1 MTVTIA
7 VTGKSG
13 SGKTVFTHSLFT
25 ALHNEYS
32 QKSILLVDNTL
43 GRDLASI
50 FGLDVKNTIHS
61 IRTGQYKY
69 TAPIHEGMK
78 KSELIE
84 CMLHEIIINLSCEA
98 GETDLLVSGAVF
110 TEECTCI
117 TAKYIKDAM
126 KKLIKSYDIVII
138 DCEYDLSYVNQLVNY
153 YPDITLVLAEPT
165 VTSVHSAIKIRET
178 SMKYATPG
186 QIGVVLNK
194 VKGSRIPENIK
205 ALVMEYDFDILGVL
219 PYEEELG
226 AEEMAHGSDSLGY
239 AARELIFRLDLP
251 FWDN

>member
-25 ALHNEYS
+25 ALRNEYS
-32 QKSILLVDNTL
+32 QKSVLLVDNTL

-69 TAPIHEGMK
+69 TAPINEGIK
-78 KSELIE
+78 KSELID
-84 CMLHEIIINLSCEA
+84 CMLHEININLSENI
-98 GETDLLVSGAVF
+98 DLLVSGPVF

-117 TAKYIKDAM
+117 TARYIKDAM

-165 VTSVHSAIKIRET
+165 VTSVHSAIKIRES

-194 VKGSRIPENIK
+194 VKASRIPENIK
-205 ALVMEYDFDILGVL
+205 ALMMEYDFDILGVL
-219 PYEEELG
+219 PYEEELET
-226 AEEMAHGSDSLGY
+226 EEITHGSDSLGH

>member
-13 SGKTVFTHSLFT
+13 SGKTAFTRSVFT
-25 ALHNEYS
+25 ALHNRYPE
-32 QKSILLVDNTL
+32 KSILLVDNTL
-43 GRDLASI
+43 GCDLASI
-50 FGLDVKNTIHS
+50 FGLEIKNTIHS
-61 IRTGQYKY
+61 IRTGQYVY
-69 TAPIHEGMK
+69 SSPIHEEMK
-78 KSELIE
+78 KSEFIE
-84 CMLHEIIINLSCEA
+84 WALHEILINLV
-98 GETDLLVSGAVF
+98 GDVDLLVSGPVF

-117 TAKYIKDAM
+117 TARYIKDAM

-153 YPDITLVLAEPT
+153 YPDVTLVLAEPT
-165 VTSVHSAIKIRET
+165 VASVYSAIKIRES
-178 SMKYATPG
+178 SMKYASPG

-205 ALVMEYDFDILGVL
+205 AIMMEYDFDVLGVL
-219 PYEEELG
+219 PYEEEL
-226 AEEMAHGSDSLGY
+226 EIENNTHDSESLVHS
-239 AARELIFRLDLP
+239 AKELLFRLNLP

>member
-13 SGKTVFTHSLFT
+13 SGKTAFTHSLFT
-25 ALHNEYS
+25 ALHNEYPN
-32 QKSILLVDNTL
+32 KSILLVDNTL

-50 FGLDVKNTIHS
+50 FGLDVSNTIHS
-61 IRTGQYKY
+61 IRTGKY
-69 TAPIHEGMK
+69 VYSAPIHEGMK

-84 CMLHEIIINLSCEA
+84 WMLNEIIINLSCEQ
-98 GETDLLVSGAVF
+98 GETDLLVSGPVF
-110 TEECTCI
+110 TEECTCV
-117 TAKYIKDAM
+117 TARYIKDAM

-165 VTSVHSAIKIRET
+165 VTSVHSAIKIRE
-178 SMKYATPG
+178 SSIKYASPG

-194 VKGSRIPENIK
+194 VKGSYIPEDIT
-205 ALVMEYDFDILGVL
+205 ALMMEYDFDILGVL
-219 PYEEELG
+219 PYEEEL
-226 AEEMAHGSDSLGY
+226 ETEQTTHGSDSLGHS
-239 AARELIFRLDLP
+239 AQELIFRLNLP
-251 FWDN
+251 FWDS

>member
-13 SGKTVFTHSLFT
+13 SGKTAFTHSLFT
-25 ALHNEYS
+25 ALRNEYS
-32 QKSILLVDNTL
+32 EKSVLLVDNTL

-61 IRTGQYKY
+61 IRTGQYVY
-69 TAPIHEGMK
+69 PAPIHEEMK

-84 CMLHEIIINLSCEA
+84 CMLHEIIINLFEDA
-98 GETDLLVSGAVF
+98 DLLVSGPVF

-117 TAKYIKDAM
+117 IARYIKDAM

-153 YPDITLVLAEPT
+153 YPDVTLVLAEPT
-165 VTSVHSAIKIRET
+165 VTSVNSAIKIRES
-178 SMKYATPG
+178 SMKYASPG

-194 VKGSRIPENIK
+194 VKGSRVPENIK
-205 ALVMEYDFDILGVL
+205 AIMMEYDFDILGVL
-219 PYEEELG
+219 PYEEEL
-226 AEEMAHGSDSLGY
+226 ETEKITHGSDSLGHS
-239 AARELIFRLDLP
+239 AQELIFRLNLP
-251 FWDN
+251 FWGT

>member
-7 VTGKSG
+7 VVGKSG
-13 SGKTVFTHSLFT
+13 SGKTAFTHSLFT
-25 ALHNEYS
+25 ALHNEYKE
-32 QKSILLVDNTL
+32 KSILLVDNTL
-43 GRDLASI
+43 GRDLAAI

-61 IRTGQYKY
+61 IRTGKY
-69 TAPIHEGMK
+69 VYSSPIHEGMK

-84 CMLHEIIINLSCEA
+84 WMLNEIIINLSSEA
-98 GETDLLVSGAVF
+98 GGTDLLVSGPVF
-110 TEECTCI
+110 TEECTCV
-117 TAKYIKDAM
+117 TARYIKDAM

-153 YPDITLVLAEPT
+153 YPDVTLVLAEPT
-165 VTSVHSAIKIRET
+165 VTSVHSAIKIRES

-194 VKGSRIPENIK
+194 VRDFRVPEDIT
-205 ALVMEYDFDILGVL
+205 AIMMEYDFDILGVL
-219 PYEEELG
+219 PYEEEL
-226 AEEMAHGSDSLGY
+226 ETEDVTHGSDSLGLS
-239 AARELIFRLDLP
+239 AQELIFRLNLP

>member
-13 SGKTVFTHSLFT
+13 SGKTAFTHSLFM
-25 ALHNEYS
+25 ALHNEYPE
-32 QKSILLVDNTL
+32 KSILLVDNTL
-43 GRDLASI
+43 GQDLASI

-61 IRTGQYKY
+61 IRTGQYIY
-69 TAPIHEGMK
+69 SVPIYEEMK

-84 CMLHEIIINLSCEA
+84 CMLHEIIINLFDN
-98 GETDLLVSGAVF
+98 TDLLVSGPVF

-117 TAKYIKDAM
+117 TARYIKDAM
-126 KKLIKSYDIVII
+126 KKLIKTYDVVII

-153 YPDITLVLAEPT
+153 YPDVTLVLAEPR

-178 SMKYATPG
+178 SIKYASPG

-194 VKGSRIPENIK
+194 VKGAQIPEDIK
-205 ALVMEYDFDILGVL
+205 AIMMEYDFDILGVL
-219 PYEEELG
+219 PYEEEL
-226 AEEMAHGSDSLGY
+226 ETEKITHGSDSLGHS
-239 AARELIFRLDLP
+239 AQELLFRLNLP
-251 FWDN
+251 FWNA

>member
-13 SGKTVFTHSLFT
+13 SGKTAFTHSLFT

-32 QKSILLVDNTL
+32 EKSILVVDNTL

-50 FGLDVKNTIHS
+50 YGLDLKNTIHS
-61 IRTGQYKY
+61 IRTGKY
-69 TAPIHEGMK
+69 TYSAASSQMK

-84 CMLHEIIINLSCEA
+84 CMLHEIIINLS
-98 GETDLLVSGAVF
+98 GNTDLIVSGPVF
-110 TEECTCI
+110 TEECTCV

-165 VTSVHSAIKIRET
+165 VSSVHSAIKIRES
-178 SMKYATPG
+178 SMKYAIPG

-194 VKGSRIPENIK
+194 VKDFRVPEKIK
-205 ALVMEYDFDILGVL
+205 EIMVEYDFDILGVL
-219 PYEEELG
+219 PYEEEL
-226 AEEMAHGSDSLGY
+226 ETEKVTHGSDSLGHS
-239 AARELIFRLDLP
+239 ATELIFRLNLP
-251 FWDN
+251 FWGN